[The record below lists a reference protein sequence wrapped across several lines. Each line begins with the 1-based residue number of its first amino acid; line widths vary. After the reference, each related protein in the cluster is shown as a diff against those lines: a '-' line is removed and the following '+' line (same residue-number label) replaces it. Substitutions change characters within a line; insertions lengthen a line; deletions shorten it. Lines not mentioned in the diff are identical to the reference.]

1 MAMGDEK
8 QIQRIIKKVLKEER
22 QARIEMYKAYL
33 ANIIGGAILL
43 LMPLGFIL
51 VMGFNF
57 LTGFLFG
64 VILCVVIG
72 VIATTKE

>member
-1 MAMGDEK
+1 
-8 QIQRIIKKVLKEER
+8 
-22 QARIEMYKAYL
+22 MYKAYL